1 MTGLN
6 AKNIGEV
13 AHSVF
18 DMNFF
23 KAILLVL
30 IYIFDYLF
38 KTRENFLSII
48 LPIILI
54 STLDT
59 VTGFYYAI
67 KSRSVDSEKYS
78 RILNKVFSF
87 SVYILVAMIID
98 NEMGSL
104 TIFGYVVIKGWAI
117 ASMKG
122 LIISSESLSIFEN
135 LAKLGFPVPEKI
147 RSYLKAFNDDGK
159 EIKK

>member
-6 AKNIGEV
+6 AKNISEV

-18 DMNFF
+18 DMNFL
-23 KAILLVL
+23 KAIMLVL
-30 IYIFDYLF
+30 IYLFDYLF
-38 KTRENFLSII
+38 KTRENFLSIVV
-48 LPIILI
+48 PIILI
-54 STLDT
+54 SILDT
-59 VTGFYYAI
+59 LTGFYYAV
-67 KSRSVDSEKYS
+67 KSKSIDSEKYS

-104 TIFGYVVIKGWAI
+104 KIFGYTIIKGWAI
-117 ASMKG
+117 SSMKG
-122 LIISSESLSIFEN
+122 LIISSEALSIFEN

-147 RSYLKAFNDDGK
+147 RSYLKAFTDDGK